1 MLVDLIL
8 THGCGET
15 LYWSAGAY
23 FDRKGVAI
31 SQCRLCREWL
41 GEPFVRAEEG
51 QMPVTCRR
59 RSPLRTAPARPSRP
73 HLKSRPQ
80 LKAS

>member
-8 THGCGET
+8 THACGEI
-15 LYWSAGAY
+15 LYWSAGGY
-23 FDRKGVAI
+23 FDRKGLSI

-51 QMPVTCRR
+51 QVPVACRR
-59 RSPLRTAPARPSRP
+59 PSQLRASPARSRPRPKARP
-73 HLKSRPQ
+73 HLK
-80 LKAS
+80 AS